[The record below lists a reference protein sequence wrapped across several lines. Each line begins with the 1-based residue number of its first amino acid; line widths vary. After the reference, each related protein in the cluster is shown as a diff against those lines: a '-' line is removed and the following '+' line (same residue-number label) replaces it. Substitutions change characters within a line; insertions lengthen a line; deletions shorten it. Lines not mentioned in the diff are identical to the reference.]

1 MKESIEGENESI
13 AHGGPIYIPNLVGP
27 LTRVPDFQAALLSEL
42 QNLQSELPLDSSE
55 LCDDIDL
62 SVDELKIFSE
72 EELVDMALKE
82 AFKDGENTGSSPE
95 PFVEHSKSRREDNL
109 RMCSNKDSCSQNSRR
124 RDISAPLELSNGSH
138 SSTNSNRATINS
150 NNSKN
155 GKRRKSNKHDVNTT
169 PSCKINHSG
178 IPSSNTT
185 KTMQSLR
192 STNFGK
198 QLKSPD
204 IQEHIAVMLPEVV
217 ICVEIYHCIR
227 KWVKTQEFL
236 VLGGQTLTEMRDKIY
251 CLTDQM
257 MQKAGQHDPSGYFLV
272 EDVFCNDLRDT
283 SAIDYSEPIIDWLR
297 NKKADAFRKWECII
311 SGDLQQKQKAVV
323 GESTTPCL
331 PQFRRREMQNTRFC
345 DLRFCLGAGY
355 LYCHQGGCKHTI
367 VFRDMRLIHP
377 DDLQNRIAYPIIT
390 PAISAMI
397 AITFFTTLRMALYC
411 TVVSQHTTMS
421 MINHSRSCQEHVS
434 LTLYPTGFTPSS
446 SSSPKITAIV
456 PFSPSKRKLLS
467 SRLTSTPK
475 RPKLS
480 PHTQKPLLSLHK
492 KFLDKLL
499 EPQIP
504 QTPLPQDTQ
513 KFTHLEQQVVD
524 LKQKYPDVLLMIEV
538 GYKFR
543 FFGEDAEI
551 AARVLGIYAHK
562 DHNFMTASVPTF
574 RLNVHVRRL
583 VSEGYK
589 VGAVNQ
595 TETAAIKAH
604 GENKSGPFC
613 RGLSSL
619 YTKATLEAA
628 ENVGGREEGC
638 GGESNYLCCVVE
650 KGLDCG
656 VEVGVFDVRVGVVAV
671 EISTWD
677 VVYGEFNDGFLR
689 SGLEAFVLSLAP
701 AELLL
706 GDPLSKQTEKLL
718 LAYSGPSSNVRV
730 ERVLRDCFSDGGAL
744 ADVMSLYENM
754 IEDNLG
760 DNEKQ
765 TTEAKEQGSYHLAI
779 EGVIKMPDLA
789 VEALALTIRHLK
801 QFGFD
806 RMLCLGASFRPLS
819 SNMEMNL
826 SANTLQQLEVL
837 RNNSDG
843 SESGSLLHIM
853 NLTLTIYG
861 SRLLRHW
868 VTHPLCDR
876 NMISARLD
884 AVSEIAECMGSY
896 KDSQHVSGLDE
907 DDSEVA
913 IVQPDLYYLL
923 STVLTALGR
932 SPDIERGITR
942 IFHRTATASEFI
954 AVFQAILAAGKR
966 LKRLC
971 IQEEHNYDEVGS
983 KTVKSVL
990 LKRLILAASSS
1001 NVVGNAA
1008 KLLSTLN
1015 KEAAEQGDLTNLII
1029 ISDDQFHEVA
1039 RAREAVQFAK
1049 ENLDSLIGM
1058 YRKQLQRRN
1067 LEFMS
1072 VSGTTHLIELPLDFK
1087 VPLNW
1092 VKVNSTK
1099 KMIRYHPPEVLTAFD
1114 QLLLANEELMIV
1126 SRAAWDSFLRGF
1138 SIYYAEFRGAVQ
1150 ALATLD
1156 CLFSF
1161 ATLLKNKNYVRPIFV
1176 DDSEPPQINIC
1187 SGRHPVLETILQDNF
1202 VPNDTNWHAD
1212 KEYCQIITG
1221 PNMGGKSC
1229 YIRQVALIALMAQ
1242 VELHSPTFFSYLYSV
1257 GATGWMLPDCCA
1269 HSVVFF
1275 AELLMVGSFVPAL
1288 SAKLHVLDGI
1298 HTRMGAS
1305 DSIQQGRS
1313 AFLEELSEASHIL
1326 HKCTAQSLVIID
1338 ELGRGTSTHDGGAI
1352 AYATLYHL
1360 LDQKRCMVLFV
1371 THYPKIA
1378 EIKTEFPGSVGA
1390 YHVSYL
1396 TSQKNEGAIESTC
1409 DTEDVTYL
1417 YKLVPGVSEK
1427 SFGFNVAQL
1436 AELPSSCIRRA
1447 TIMAARLEAVL
1458 SSRLGKEQLLETLPA
1473 HQQEEAQ
1480 ENMLRSDGRIENSE
1494 DSTVTYREFF
1504 SNLKSAMLEN
1514 DVARSFQFLEKARS
1528 IAKGFLTNW
1537 QFVQDSGTPPCTSVP
1552 GKSIVLGIFTVV
1564 KCKGIDGSIPA
1575 IKLATYRR
1583 RLNLGLEVIQDETNL
1598 QNACSLRRN
1607 MGSEFSCMVKEAK
1620 DIGLALGIPCLDSIE
1635 EAEAQCALLN
1645 SESLC
1650 DGCFS
1655 SDSDVFLFGAR
1666 TVYRDICL
1674 GEGHVVCYEMAEV
1687 ERKLGFGRNSLIT
1700 LALILGSDYS
1710 PGVHGLGNDNNSE
1723 RKNECLR
1730 VIDAYLKPKCHPAD
1744 SDAVCRVL
1752 SHHPFQRLILQRNC
1766 AHFFEW
1772 PPEKTDEYTLP
1783 KIAERDL
1790 RRLANLRSTSSELGV
1805 DPPLQKIPVKC
1816 PVSRVVKQRKVQGT
1830 ECFEV
1835 LWEGY
1840 DGLQTSIVPSD
1851 LLESACPE
1859 KIAEFEE
1866 KTALGRK
1873 QNQRK
1878 PASKK
1883 SENRLAMAK
1892 IDLKL
1897 QNLLLD
1903 IESGS
1908 NAACSTSFSSKEA
1921 ISEDR
1926 TTSTAVCLTKQDPHD
1941 AGCRA
1946 ALSADTSQYEF
1957 IDLSSPSPVAQ
1968 THTVSRC

>member
-1 MKESIEGENESI
+1 MN
-13 AHGGPIYIPNLVGP
+13 
-27 LTRVPDFQAALLSEL
+27 RLSR
-42 QNLQSELPLDSSE
+42 
-55 LCDDIDL
+55 
-62 SVDELKIFSE
+62 KRY
-72 EELVDMALKE
+72 
-82 AFKDGENTGSSPE
+82 
-95 PFVEHSKSRREDNL
+95 SKKRA
-109 RMCSNKDSCSQNSRR
+109 
-124 RDISAPLELSNGSH
+124 IS
-138 SSTNSNRATINS
+138 T
-150 NNSKN
+150 K
-155 GKRRKSNKHDVNTT
+155 T
-169 PSCKINHSG
+169 PS
-178 IPSSNTT
+178 TT
-185 KTMQSLR
+185 TTTTM
-192 STNFGK
+192 GK
-198 QLKSPD
+198 QK
-204 IQEHIAVMLPEVV
+204 Q
-217 ICVEIYHCIR
+217 
-227 KWVKTQEFL
+227 Q
-236 VLGGQTLTEMRDKIY
+236 
-251 CLTDQM
+251 
-257 MQKAGQHDPSGYFLV
+257 
-272 EDVFCNDLRDT
+272 
-283 SAIDYSEPIIDWLR
+283 
-297 NKKADAFRKWECII
+297 II
-311 SGDLQQKQKAVV
+311 SRFFAPKSKP
-323 GESTTPCL
+323 TTTSPPPPPSP
-331 PQFRRREMQNTRFC
+331 PQT
-345 DLRFCLGAGY
+345 A
-355 LYCHQGGCKHTI
+355 
-367 VFRDMRLIHP
+367 
-377 DDLQNRIAYPIIT
+377 
-390 PAISAMI
+390 
-397 AITFFTTLRMALYC
+397 
-411 TVVSQHTTMS
+411 
-421 MINHSRSCQEHVS
+421 
-434 LTLYPTGFTPSS
+434 PSS
-446 SSSPKITAIV
+446 SSSPKITATV

-480 PHTQKPLLSLHK
+480 PHTQKPLLSLHQ

-513 KFTHLEQQVVD
+513 KFTPLEQQVFD

-589 VGAVNQ
+589 VGVVNQ

-671 EISTWD
+671 EISTGD

-779 EGVIKMPDLA
+779 EGVMKMPDLA

-806 RMLCLGASFRPLS
+806 RMLCLGASFRPFS

-913 IVQPDLYYLL
+913 IVQPHLYYLL

-971 IQEEHNYDEVGS
+971 IQEGHNYDEVGS

-1029 ISDDQFHEVA
+1029 ISDDQFPEVA

-1099 KMIRYHPPEVLTAFD
+1099 KMIRYHPPEVLTALD
-1114 QLLLANEELMIV
+1114 QLLLTNEELMIV

-1202 VPNDTNWHAD
+1202 VPNDTNLHAD

-1242 VELHSPTFFSYLYSV
+1242 V
-1257 GATGWMLPDCCA
+1257 
-1269 HSVVFF
+1269 
-1275 AELLMVGSFVPAL
+1275 GSFVPAL

-1313 AFLEELSEASHIL
+1313 TFLEELSEASHIL

-1447 TIMAARLEAVL
+1447 TIMAARQEAVL
-1458 SSRLGKEQLLETLPA
+1458 SSRLGKKQLLETLPA

-1480 ENMLRSDGRIENSE
+1480 ENMLRPDGRIENSE
-1494 DSTVTYREFF
+1494 DSTVAYREFF
-1504 SNLKSAMLEN
+1504 SNLKSAMHEN
-1514 DVARSFQFLEKARS
+1514 DVARSSQFLEKARS
-1528 IAKGFLTNW
+1528 IAREFLTKNKRVCIDLSCW
-1537 QFVQDSGTPPCTSVP
+1537 IVQLQNVNKTHCGLVKDKPYIRNLFHRLRALIALNCSLIFVA
-1552 GKSIVLGIFTVV
+1552 
-1564 KCKGIDGSIPA
+1564 DGSIPA

-1583 RLNLGLEVIQDETNL
+1583 RLNLGLEVTQDETNL

-1607 MGSEFSCMVKEAK
+1607 MGSEFSCMIKEAK

-1674 GEGHVVCYEMAEV
+1674 GENIVVCYEMAEV

-1710 PGVHGLGNDNNSE
+1710 PGVHGLGPESACQIVRSIGDSDVLQKFASEGLSFAKKIKTSKKQMCSKKTNSLDSEIHFNGNDNNSE

-1752 SHHPFQRLILQRNC
+1752 SQHPFQRLKLQRKC

-1859 KIAEFEE
+1859 RIAEFEE

-1883 SENRLAMAK
+1883 SENRLAMDK

-1908 NAACSTSFSSKEA
+1908 NTACSTSFSSKAA

-1926 TTSTAVCLTKQDPHD
+1926 TTSTAVCLTKQDPHN

-1946 ALSADTSQYEF
+1946 ALSADTSQYERVNDQHSDVIGLSESENEMSPEHARKARELRLF
-1957 IDLSSPSPVAQ
+1957 IASIRDDIS
-1968 THTVSRC
+1968 